1 VPLARGPDDEG
12 IGGAVAAPAGGTAP
26 VLPRRRAVAL
36 MIAFTGLGT
45 ANLAGCGFTLRGS
58 VDLPFRRIALTGF
71 APRSPLGEELRRTLS
86 AQVEVVPTPAQA
98 EVVFQV
104 LNEARE
110 RSVAASTA
118 FGQVRELQLRV
129 RLQFRVTA
137 PDGRELATASE
148 LLQQRD
154 LSYAEEVALGK
165 DQEEAELFR
174 EMQSDV
180 VAQVLR
186 RLAALRP

>member
-1 VPLARGPDDEG
+1 MPLLRGVLGDDTCVG
-12 IGGAVAAPAGGTAP
+12 VAAPAGRAHARP
-26 VLPRRRAVAL
+26 VTRRSAL
-36 MIAFTGLGT
+36 ALALAGMGMTG
-45 ANLAGCGFTLRGS
+45 LAGCGFTLRGS
-58 VDLPFRRIALTGF
+58 VDLPFRRLALTGF
-71 APRSPLGEELRRTLS
+71 APRSPLGEELRRTLA

-104 LNEARE
+104 LKEARE

-137 PDGRELATASE
+137 SDGRELAAPSE

-154 LSYAEEVALGK
+154 LSYGEEAALGK

>member
-1 VPLARGPDDEG
+1 MAGLAGT
-12 IGGAVAAPAGGTAP
+12 GA
-26 VLPRRRAVAL
+26 
-36 MIAFTGLGT
+36 LG
-45 ANLAGCGFTLRGS
+45 LAGCGFALRGS
-58 VDLPFRRIALTGF
+58 VALPFRRIALTGF
-71 APRSPLGEELRRTLS
+71 APRSPLGEELRRALIPL
-86 AQVEVVPTPAQA
+86 VEVVNAPAQA

-104 LNEARE
+104 LKEARE

-129 RLQFRVTA
+129 RLEFRVTA
-137 PDGRELATASE
+137 PDGREIAPPAE

-154 LSYAEEVALGK
+154 LSYAEEAALGK

-186 RLAALRP
+186 RLAALRV